1 MSVGGT
7 SGEAGAAER
16 ARPVVYCLV
25 PSHLAPQLHDPLRD
39 HFRDQRDIEVVVE
52 QRRVDRRAGSDRRR
66 SAADRSG
73 KPERRQILSATGRRI
88 GDRRAAQVA
97 IKPPSLPRRARR
109 HAAELTFVERL
120 EPSTQELEDRD
131 TARLITRFQAGEAAV
146 FKTLYERYFDRVYAY
161 LKVAVRDSHEAED
174 QTQQVFVDI
183 LEALPRYERRE
194 RPFRSWLFTITRNN
208 AIKHLRKQRRLELS
222 GDDEALVDESAGNG
236 VGDAEPLGIAWISD
250 PDLMLFVE
258 RLPLAQRQVLALRF
272 MLGME
277 ASEIAKILDRT
288 PEAVR
293 QQLSRALRLLEKRL
307 VAVGRRSRTGDTADR
322 RGTPCL
328 APLRPLRV
336 IRERR
341 FGLVSPGPTT

>member
-7 SGEAGAAER
+7 SGEAGVAEGR
-16 ARPVVYCLV
+16 RPVVYCLI
-25 PSHLAPQLHDPLRD
+25 PSALAAELHDPLRN
-39 HFRDQRDIEVVVE
+39 HFRDDRGVEVVVD
-52 QRRVDRRAGSDRRR
+52 QRDGDRRTGGDRRR
-66 SAADRSG
+66 AAADRPA
-73 KPERRQILSATGRRI
+73 KAERRQILSTSGRRI
-88 GDRRAAQVA
+88 GDRRAAQVGVKA
-97 IKPPSLPRRARR
+97 PALPRRVRR
-109 HAAELTFVERL
+109 HASQLTFVERL
-120 EPSTQELEDRD
+120 EPSTQELEDRN
-131 TARLITRFQAGEAAV
+131 TARLITRFQSGEAAV

-174 QTQQVFVDI
+174 QTQQVFLDV

-222 GDDEALVDESAGNG
+222 GDDDALVDESGGNG
-236 VGDAEPLGIAWISD
+236 LGAAEPLGIAWISD

-258 RLPLAQRQVLALRF
+258 RLPLAQRQVLVLRF
-272 MLGME
+272 MIGME
-277 ASEIAKILDRT
+277 ASEIAKILGRS

-293 QQLSRALRLLEKRL
+293 QQLSRSLRLLERRL
-307 VAVGRRSRTGDTADR
+307 AAVGRRPRTADR

-328 APLRPLRV
+328 APIRPLRV

-341 FGLVSPGPTT
+341 FGLVSPGPG